1 MTLFNRAFR
10 AQAGNPTII
19 YLISCVVMLFSIHSY
34 AAPIR
39 DITNVYGDRTNQLI
53 GYGLV
58 VGLDGSGD
66 KSQVKFTSQ
75 SVRNMV
81 EQFGVQLGEK
91 SNPKLKNVAAVS
103 VIATVNSHAGTGQQL
118 DITVASLGDAKSL
131 RGGTL
136 LLTQLKGVDGNVY
149 AVAQGNV
156 IVGGYNYTGADGS
169 SITQNTPTAGRIPNG
184 ATLER
189 EVYQETNADH
199 VIKLQLKK
207 PNYKTALNI
216 SKSINTTFGDGVAKA
231 MSKGEVQVSGPKD
244 TEDRVMFMSM
254 IEMLDI
260 DEGQEAPRIIL
271 NSRTGTV
278 VMSSN
283 VTVSE
288 AAVSQGGI
296 TVTIQEDQYV
306 SQPNSIGGFNQ
317 SGDTKVIQDSK
328 LNIDQ
333 KTSNTMI
340 WPAGTNLQEVVDA
353 INRVGATPDELMS
366 ILQALDE
373 VGALNGELVVI

>member
-1 MTLFNRAFR
+1 MY
-10 AQAGNPTII
+10 Q
-19 YLISCVVMLFSIHSY
+19 
-34 AAPIR
+34 
-39 DITNVYGDRTNQLI
+39 
-53 GYGLV
+53 
-58 VGLDGSGD
+58 
-66 KSQVKFTSQ
+66 
-75 SVRNMV
+75 
-81 EQFGVQLGEK
+81 E
-91 SNPKLKNVAAVS
+91 
-103 VIATVNSHAGTGQQL
+103 VNS
-118 DITVASLGDAKSL
+118 
-131 RGGTL
+131 
-136 LLTQLKGVDGNVY
+136 
-149 AVAQGNV
+149 
-156 IVGGYNYTGADGS
+156 
-169 SITQNTPTAGRIPNG
+169 
-184 ATLER
+184 
-189 EVYQETNADH
+189 DH

-216 SKSINTTFGDGVAKA
+216 SKSINSTFGDGVAKA

-254 IEMLDI
+254 VEVLDI
-260 DEGQEAPRIIL
+260 DEGKEAPRIIL
-271 NSRTGTV
+271 NSRTGTI

-306 SQPNSIGGFNQ
+306 SQPNNIGGFNQ
-317 SGDTKVIQDSK
+317 AGNTEVIQDSK

-373 VGALNGELVVI
+373 VGALSGELVVI